1 MTTKSRLGEWF
12 RLGCSI
18 LPNAA
23 RFWIRIER
31 LAGWSEARIREGL
44 EGDYHNVTRADLRSA
59 QILILIR
66 SPGFIATSKNESTRS
81 SNLSCEQVWNLNL
94 NRYSGTQ
101 LLKYEIAGHYQPH
114 QDTGVDLEGRYFSI
128 VCYLNDD
135 FEGGRTLF
143 PPLHHAVVPRA
154 GLAAIFPSTYLHG
167 SEPVVSGKKF
177 VLVSWIEGRV
187 PVKWI

>member
-1 MTTKSRLGEWF
+1 M
-12 RLGCSI
+12 
-18 LPNAA
+18 
-23 RFWIRIER
+23 
-31 LAGWSEARIREGL
+31 
-44 EGDYHNVTRADLRSA
+44 
-59 QILILIR
+59 Q
-66 SPGFIATSKNESTRS
+66 
-81 SNLSCEQVWNLNL
+81 QVWNLNL

-114 QDTGVDLEGRYFSI
+114 QDTGVDTGGRYFSI
-128 VCYLNDD
+128 VCYLNYY

-177 VLVSWIEGRV
+177 VLVLWDRSHHPGRDRLQRT
-187 PVKWI
+187 PTDRRRAGTAAAARATTAARAAW